1 MMNKKAEYEKELHYH
16 TIMSLADEML
26 AAGLITEGERGIIDT
41 IMLEKYRPTLGMLLS
56 GKPLI

>member
-1 MMNKKAEYEKELHYH
+1 MNKKAEYEKELHYR
-16 TIMSLADEML
+16 TVMNLADEML